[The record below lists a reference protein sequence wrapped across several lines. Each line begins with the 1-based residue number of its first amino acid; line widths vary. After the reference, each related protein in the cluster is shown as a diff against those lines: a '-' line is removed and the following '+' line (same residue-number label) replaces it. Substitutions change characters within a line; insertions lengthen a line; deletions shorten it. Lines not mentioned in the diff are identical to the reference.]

1 MTEYSLL
8 TVDSRS
14 RLDTSEREKAAM
26 LAMNKYE
33 PILPEKKFE
42 QTIDLL

>member
-14 RLDTSEREKAAM
+14 RLDTREREKAAIFT
-26 LAMNKYE
+26 MNKYKL
-33 PILPEKKFE
+33 ILPEKKFE